1 MGLAAK
7 AAGPFCFDWN
17 TIREGPGTLRPVST
31 EIVTGRGRTWPTGHG
46 YGMNENSVATLG
58 VEIKGAR
65 RPGYEAILTPGAL
78 DFVASLAR
86 RFTKRRNELLARR
99 AQRQAEIDAGKNPGF
114 LPETAE
120 IRNAEWTVA
129 PAPQELRDRRVE
141 ITGPV
146 DRKMI
151 INGLNSGASVYM
163 ADFEDS
169 NAPTWDNCVQG
180 QVNLRDAVRGTI
192 RHVSPEGKRYALH
205 AKTATLVV
213 RPRGWHLDERHMEV
227 DGRPVPAALFDFGL
241 YFFHNV
247 DELLARRV
255 GPWFYLPKLENRL
268 EARLWNDVFVFAQS
282 ELGIAQGTIKATVLI
297 EHVLAAFEMDE
308 ILWELRDHIVGL
320 NCGRWDYIFS
330 FIKTFRSRAGAM
342 LGDRSAVTMTTHFLR
357 SYSRLLIETC
367 HRRGAHAMGGMAAQI
382 PIAGDSAA
390 NARALEK
397 VRLDK
402 EREAG
407 DGHDGTWVAHPA
419 LVPLAREIFDRLMP
433 GPNQVARRLPDLRVT
448 ADDLLK
454 VPDGRITGEGVR
466 TNVEVGL
473 RYLEAWL
480 RGKGCVPIR
489 HLMEDAATVEISRAQ
504 LWQWVR
510 HGAKLCDGRRIDRTY
525 VRERIREVLDAAKAE
540 LQDAYGDSRFE
551 LAARI
556 FEEISL
562 APDFPDFLTLKA
574 YEHI

>member
-1 MGLAAK
+1 MK
-7 AAGPFCFDWN
+7 A
-17 TIREGPGTLRPVST
+17 
-31 EIVTGRGRTWPTGHG
+31 
-46 YGMNENSVATLG
+46 NSVATLG
-58 VEIKGAR
+58 MEVKAAR
-65 RPGYEAILTPGAL
+65 RPGFETVLTPGAL
-78 DFVASLAR
+78 AFVASLAR
-86 RFTKRRNELLARR
+86 RFGARRDELLARR
-99 AQRQAEIDAGKNPGF
+99 RVRQAAIDAGAMPDF

-120 IRNAEWTVA
+120 IRQAEWKVA
-129 PAPQELRDRRVE
+129 PAPPPLRDRRVE

-169 NAPTWDNCVQG
+169 NSPTWENCVEG
-180 QVNLRDAVRGTI
+180 QINLRDAVRGTI
-192 RHVSPEGKRYALH
+192 GYVSPEGKRYSLRE
-205 AKTATLVV
+205 KTATLFV
-213 RPRGWHLDERHMEV
+213 RPRGWHLDERHMLV
-227 DGRPVPAALFDFGL
+227 DGRVVPAALFDFGL

-247 DELLARRV
+247 DELLARGV
-255 GPWFYLPKLENRL
+255 GPYFYLPKLENHL
-268 EARLWNDVFVFAQS
+268 EARLWNDVFLFAQS
-282 ELGIAQGTIKATVLI
+282 QLGVPKGTIKATVLI

-308 ILWELRDHIVGL
+308 ILHELRDHITGL

-330 FIKTFRSRAGAM
+330 FIKTFRNRRDAM
-342 LGDRSAVTMTTHFLR
+342 LGDRAAVTMTTHFLR
-357 SYSRLLIETC
+357 SYSLLLIDTC

-382 PIAGDSAA
+382 PIANDLAA
-390 NARALEK
+390 NARALER
-397 VRLDK
+397 VRADK

-419 LVPLAREIFDRLMP
+419 LVPLAREVFLGHMP
-433 GPNQVARRLPDLRVT
+433 GPDQIHRRVPDLRVT
-448 ADDLLK
+448 AADLLQ
-454 VPDGRITGEGVR
+454 VPEGRITGEGAR

-510 HGAKLCDGRRIDRTY
+510 HGAKLCDGRRIDRAY
-525 VRERIREVLDAAKAE
+525 VRERVREVLAAVRTE
-540 LQDAYGDSRFE
+540 LGARYEESRFE
-551 LAARI
+551 LAAKL
-556 FEEISL
+556 FEEIAL
-562 APDFPDFLTLKA
+562 EEDFPPFLTLRA